1 MKALMKTTRPFPLT
15 ESRKCARPRERG
27 FTLIEALIA
36 VVILIFGLVAVAQL
50 LAVASAS
57 NSTANRSSAAAA
69 AASQEME
76 RLQTIP
82 FASLTTGGSVDN
94 ITAATGA
101 CGGAFVDRDIAGVGR
116 VRTCRRI
123 DAAVGTNVVFI
134 RVASQVLGPFS
145 NLSRAEFTTFRTVNG
160 AGASPSA
167 TASASP

>member
-1 MKALMKTTRPFPLT
+1 MTTTKPLPSTQSRDRVRP
-15 ESRKCARPRERG
+15 CERG

-57 NSTANRSSAAAA
+57 NATANRSSAAAA

-82 FASLTTGGSVDN
+82 FANLTAGGSVAN

-101 CGGAFVDRDIAGVGR
+101 CGGAFVDRGIAGVGT
-116 VRTCRRI
+116 VRTCRQI
-123 DAAVGTNVVFI
+123 TAAVGTNVLFI

-145 NLSRAEFTTFRTVNG
+145 NLSRAEFTTFRAVNG
-160 AGASPSA
+160 AAPTPTGSA
-167 TASASP
+167 TP